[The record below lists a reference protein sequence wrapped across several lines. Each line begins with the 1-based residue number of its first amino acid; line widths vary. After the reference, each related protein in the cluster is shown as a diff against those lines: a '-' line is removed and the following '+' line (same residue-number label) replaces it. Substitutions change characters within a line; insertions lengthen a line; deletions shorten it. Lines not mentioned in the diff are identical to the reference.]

1 MLKELCYLTKK
12 VGILGFDHSN
22 FLDYVS
28 TLSHVET
35 VNQGFVAEGPSPSA
49 TFYTTNTQS
58 KRKFT

>member
-1 MLKELCYLTKK
+1 MLLDQKSRDF
-12 VGILGFDHSN
+12 GIRLFQ

>member
-1 MLKELCYLTKK
+1 MLLDQKSRDF
-12 VGILGFDHSN
+12 GIRLFQ

-49 TFYTTNTQS
+49 TFYTTNTQA